1 MKLNYLLGIGIVL
14 ALVGASLLVAFGFLY
29 IKPYINVRNFKEA
42 TCTTIQSFPT
52 GQEVP
57 CQCAADGSS
66 SCVSFYPCLK
76 IWVNF
81 TKTEHSDTRNV
92 TLYDSY
98 ETYFLQRETLQCSY
112 HKCSRIRLDNAQ
124 AVKTFQ
130 ENFGNDGQSY
140 PCFYDPDNSGFVLL
154 EIVALSTAIN
164 CILWPALALA
174 SGLVIFFVQI
184 FHTDENKAKQRN
196 QFSSLE
202 RQWARIRERSY
213 GNVESTG
220 SERLVRSDKVD
231 EVGHVAAVC
240 EGR

>member
-98 ETYFLQRETLQCSY
+98 ETYFLQRETLQV
-112 HKCSRIRLDNAQ
+112 R
-124 AVKTFQ
+124 TFYLECKY
-130 ENFGNDGQSY
+130 ENYEGHLLRFFCNWVLYIDRPHFLLSFCQHLFPNPSWFVGQVV
-140 PCFYDPDNSGFVLL
+140 FN
-154 EIVALSTAIN
+154 N
-164 CILWPALALA
+164 
-174 SGLVIFFVQI
+174 
-184 FHTDENKAKQRN
+184 
-196 QFSSLE
+196 
-202 RQWARIRERSY
+202 
-213 GNVESTG
+213 
-220 SERLVRSDKVD
+220 RSDMAGVQ
-231 EVGHVAAVC
+231 
-240 EGR
+240 